1 VTAGLPASFGVGPQ
15 MAAGPL
21 PARFRPTRDE
31 PDEASA
37 AAVAAVLAG
46 QESQADEI
54 IVRPAGRH
62 DGLQRPGAAC
72 TPCSWPVKQAV
83 ILAGREMTRE
93 PVARWPG

>member
-1 VTAGLPASFGVGPQ
+1 VTAGLLASFGVGLQ

-37 AAVAAVLAG
+37 AAVASVLAG

-54 IVRPAGRH
+54 HRPACGSPRWA
-62 DGLQRPGAAC
+62 LAARR
-72 TPCSWPVKQAV
+72 SLHAV
-83 ILAGREMTRE
+83 LLAGETSRN
-93 PVARWPG
+93 PGGPGDDP